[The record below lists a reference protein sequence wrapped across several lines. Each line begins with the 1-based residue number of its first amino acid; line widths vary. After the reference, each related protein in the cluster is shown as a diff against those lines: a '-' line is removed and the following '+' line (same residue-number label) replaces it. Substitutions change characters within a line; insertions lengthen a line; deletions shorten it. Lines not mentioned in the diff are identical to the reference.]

1 MPSVKLI
8 ELGDITWNLCHAI
21 KEFGYREGIQEG
33 QTHFQGNS
41 KPSMMIQMRKGKM
54 YMVVKAFLPSSE
66 RKSWLQLRPVDSSR
80 IQPNEPF

>member
-1 MPSVKLI
+1 MSSSSWEMLAERLKSSRREMPSVKLI

-41 KPSMMIQMRKGKM
+41 KLSMMI
-54 YMVVKAFLPSSE
+54 
-66 RKSWLQLRPVDSSR
+66 
-80 IQPNEPF
+80 